1 MGSLSMGSVSSN
13 AYEALEA
20 RFRRLLTVGEAASVL
35 HWDSS
40 TMMPPGGA
48 PGRAAQIAELSA
60 IGHALL
66 CDPATGEEL
75 KAAADMDGLDDWQ
88 RANLSLMRHRH
99 AHATA
104 LTERQVTALSH
115 ASSACETVWRTAR
128 HENDFAAVRE
138 PLQHLLDLVRDSA
151 NAKSDVLGLSPY
163 DALLDEY
170 EPSARSA
177 EIDVLFA
184 DLEDFLPGLL
194 TEVMARQADQ
204 TPPAIPDGPFPVKA
218 QRDLGVKLMTAL
230 GFDFEHGRLDVSLHP
245 FCGGVVDDVRITTR
259 YDEADYAPALMGV
272 LHETGHA
279 LYEHGL
285 PTDWRYQP
293 VGGALGMAMHE
304 SQSLLIEM
312 QVCRSLPFLQYA
324 APLIAEAFSG
334 SGAAWEPDNQ
344 HRLLTNVEPGLIR
357 VDADEVTYPLHVILR
372 YRLEQAMIAGDL
384 EAADLPSAWNDGIE
398 GLLGIRPPN
407 DRDGCLQDI
416 HWFDG
421 AWGYF
426 PTYTL
431 GAMTAAQLFVSALE
445 ARPEIAEGIPKGDF
459 APLMGWLHDN
469 VHSLGSSLTS
479 PELLQRATG
488 RPLDAAAFKAHLKRR
503 YLEV

>member
-1 MGSLSMGSVSSN
+1 MDGVSGD
-13 AYEALEA
+13 AYKSLEA
-20 RFRRLLTVGEAASVL
+20 RFRRLATLGEAASVL

-60 IGHALL
+60 LGHALL
-66 CDPATGEEL
+66 CDPETGEAL
-75 KAAADMDGLDDWQ
+75 KAAGDMDGLDDWQ
-88 RANLSLMRHRH
+88 RANLKLMRHRH

-104 LTERQVTALSH
+104 LTEAQVTALSH

-128 HENDFAAVRE
+128 HESDFAAVRE
-138 PLQHLLDLVRDSA
+138 PLQHLLDLIRDSA
-151 NAKSDVLGLSPY
+151 RAKSDVLGLTPY

-170 EPSARSA
+170 EPGGRSA
-177 EIDVLFA
+177 DIDVLFA

-194 TEVMARQADQ
+194 ADVMARQADAA
-204 TPPAIPDGPFPVKA
+204 PPVAPPGPFPVAA
-218 QRDLGVKLMTAL
+218 QRDLGVRLMTAL

-245 FCGGVVDDVRITTR
+245 FCGGAPDDVRITTR

-279 LYEHGL
+279 LYERGL
-285 PTDWRYQP
+285 PAEWRYQP

-304 SQSLLIEM
+304 SQSLLVEM

-324 APLIAEAFSG
+324 APLIAEAFNG
-334 SGAAWEPDNQ
+334 SGAAWQAENLC
-344 HRLLTNVEPGLIR
+344 RLLTNVEPGLIR
-357 VDADEVTYPLHVILR
+357 VDADEITYPLHVILR
-372 YRLEQAMIAGDL
+372 YRLERAMIAGDL
-384 EAADLPSAWNDGIE
+384 EAVDLPAAWDDGI
-398 GLLGIRPPN
+398 GKLLGIRPPD
-407 DRDGCLQDI
+407 DREGCLQDI

-431 GAMTAAQLFVSALE
+431 GAMTAAQLFASALE
-445 ARPEIAEGIPKGDF
+445 TEPGIAEGIPKGDF
-459 APLMGWLHDN
+459 SALMGWLGTN

-479 PELLQRATG
+479 SELLRRVTG
-488 RPLDAAAFKAHLKRR
+488 RPLDDEAFKAHLKRR